1 MNQWM
6 KPQGIQPENAIV
18 VFRCK
23 FNQPADGILP
33 LLFSADERAQVFL
46 DGQYAGEGPERGCPE
61 RWYKQTVTL
70 HLTAG
75 DHVLTGRVQ
84 CFGEPLRAHGQMS
97 VRHGFYLDDPS
108 GTLKSWE
115 YKYES
120 ECEFSAPF
128 PDWGACPRV
137 HIKNYDSE
145 ILRGGGDGWEAVE
158 YFEDSRELHSPD
170 LPPMR
175 REEILPDRVENGL
188 YYFTHYVL
196 AWIGFKFTGHGTVRM
211 LWSETPYLTPDY
223 NKHHLKGRKG
233 SRNGTFFVGN
243 FDEFEVNGEM
253 EWFSF
258 RWYAG
263 HYMKLE
269 VEGDVRVES
278 ARFYQTGYPYAPC
291 HPETPL
297 MRAAFETLQMCSYE
311 TYMDCPFYEQ
321 ILYVGDAR
329 LEALCTYSLT
339 SDHRLIAKC
348 LRLLLL
354 SQREDGSIL
363 SQYPSK
369 GVQVIPSYMMICI
382 LMFRDWFGVHG
393 RDCLF
398 LELFPRIQRLME
410 YLDSNI
416 GEEGLIHIPG
426 WNFIDWCEGWN
437 NGVPPGEGPD
447 SILNLFMVLAYQA
460 MNRIT
465 GEPCWRS
472 RGDTLLEKIAAG
484 FYDPSRKLLAI
495 DSGKHYFSEHSQ
507 VLALLAGTSLPL
519 AESLKN
525 EKHLTEC
532 GIYFSFYYLEACVKK
547 GLGGLFDRRMAC
559 YEKLLGEGLTTLPEE
574 FENPRSDCH
583 AWSSHILCFRN
594 GIRHKTTP
602 GPEGKSVPENTLDMA
617 WLQ

>member
-1 MNQWM
+1 M
-6 KPQGIQPENAIV
+6 KPSGKIPDNALIL
-18 VFRCK
+18 FRCT
-23 FNQPADGILP
+23 FEVDTETRLP
-33 LLFSADERAQVFL
+33 LTFSADERAQLFL

-70 HLTAG
+70 HPTAG
-75 DHVLTGRVQ
+75 KHVLTGRVL
-84 CFGEPLRAHGQMS
+84 CFDDRMRAHAQMS
-97 VRHGFYLDDPS
+97 IRHGFYIEDTS
-108 GTLKSWE
+108 GILKNWE
-115 YKYES
+115 YKYEP
-120 ECEFSAPF
+120 ECEFSAPY

-137 HIKNYDSE
+137 HVKNYDSE
-145 ILRGGGDGWEAVE
+145 ILRGGGDGWKKVE
-158 YFEDSRELHSPD
+158 WVEDSRELHSPD

-196 AWIGFKFTGHGTVRM
+196 VWIEFKFTGHGTVRM

-223 NKHHLKGRKG
+223 DSQCLKGCKG
-233 SRNGTFFVGN
+233 NRNGTFFIGN
-243 FDEFEVNGEM
+243 YDEFEVDGEL

-269 VEGDVRVES
+269 IEGDVRVE
-278 ARFYQTGYPYAPC
+278 ALRFFQTGYPYEC
-291 HPETPL
+291 RRPETPL

-321 ILYVGDAR
+321 LLYIGDAR

-339 SDHRLIAKC
+339 SDHRLVAKC

-354 SQREDGSIL
+354 SQREDGSVL

-382 LMFRDWFGVHG
+382 LMFRDWFCIHG
-393 RDCLF
+393 RDRFF
-398 LELFPRIQRLME
+398 LELFPRIQKLME
-410 YLDSNI
+410 YLDSRI
-416 GEEGLIHIPG
+416 GEDGLVHIPG
-426 WNFIDWCEGWN
+426 WNFIDWCEDWN
-437 NGVPPGEGPD
+437 SGVPPGNGPD

-460 MNRIT
+460 MNEMT
-465 GEPCWRS
+465 GEPCWRFKS
-472 RGDTLLEKIAAG
+472 DALIEKIAAE

-532 GIYFSFYYLEACVKK
+532 GIYFSFYYLEACLKE
-547 GLGGLFDRRMAC
+547 GLGELFGRRMAR

-583 AWSSHILCFRN
+583 AWSSHILYFSR
-594 GIRHKTTP
+594 
-602 GPEGKSVPENTLDMA
+602 PEQKKNRAETAASPRPE
-617 WLQ
+617 QREPVFS